1 MSPRESSPK
10 GIGYSPIGCNAKP
23 IHLGT
28 RPAER
33 DQILGISKKLSLSI
47 AGTAR
52 LLVLVGM
59 EQVEEKGLE
68 ELFRVNEQDLEQNP
82 PARNS
87 KRDHGRGTKS

>member
-10 GIGYSPIGCNAKP
+10 GIAYSPIGCNAKP

-33 DQILGISKKLSLSI
+33 DKILGISRELNLSI

-52 LLVLVGM
+52 LLVLL
-59 EQVEEKGLE
+59 GLE
-68 ELFRVNEQDLEQNP
+68 RVEALGFDELFRINELDLKHNP
-82 PARNS
+82 STKNS
-87 KRDHGRGTKS
+87 KRDH

>member
-23 IHLGT
+23 IYLGT

-33 DQILGISKKLSLSI
+33 EKVLGHAKQLKLSI
-47 AGTAR
+47 GGTAR
-52 LLVLVGM
+52 LLMKLGL
-59 EQVEEKGLE
+59 EQVEEKGLD
-68 ELFRVNEQDLEQNP
+68 ELFRVHEQDIEQNP

-87 KRDHGRGTKS
+87 KRDQGRGTKS

>member
-1 MSPRESSPK
+1 MNPRESSPK

-33 DQILGISKKLSLSI
+33 DKVVGYSKQLNLSI

-52 LLVLVGM
+52 LLLLLGL
-59 EQVEEKGLE
+59 ERVEVKGLD
-68 ELFRVNEQDLEQNP
+68 ELFRINELDLKYNP
-82 PARNS
+82 SAKNS
-87 KRDHGRGTKS
+87 KRDQDQDIKS